1 MYLYNLESKNY
12 LKMVKNNNDVIIG
25 IYEKN
30 CIIGD
35 LFRGILN
42 KINELTGRE
51 IMVCLIEKSEY
62 FKLNIK
68 DDNLILPTI
77 LVYKNGENIKKI
89 VGLMNY
95 KMVLR
100 EVNC

>member
-68 DDNLILPTI
+68 DDKLILPTI

-100 EVNC
+100 EVNY

>member
-68 DDNLILPTI
+68 DDKLILPTI